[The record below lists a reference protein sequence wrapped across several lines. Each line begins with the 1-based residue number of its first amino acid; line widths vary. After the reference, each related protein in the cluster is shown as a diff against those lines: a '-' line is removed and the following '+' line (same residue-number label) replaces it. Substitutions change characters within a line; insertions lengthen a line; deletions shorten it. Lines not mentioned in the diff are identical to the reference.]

1 MNHKYT
7 ILAGIISIV
16 SALLVSFLLK
26 DAYFLIISSI
36 PLAILTKR
44 YAFMLGFIESFVA
57 LFSVYLLHPLS
68 YAVKLSVVVASVIGL
83 PAILIL
89 VLYPLIG
96 ALIGGFAGLLFSS
109 IRELYSKN
117 APHEKAAQ
125 ES

>member
-7 ILAGIISIV
+7 VLAGIISIV
-16 SALLVSFLLK
+16 SAFLVSFLLK

-36 PLAILTKR
+36 PLVLLTKK
-44 YAFMLGFIESFVA
+44 YAFVLGFIESFVA
-57 LFSVYLLHPLS
+57 MFSVYLLHPLS
-68 YAVKLSVVVASVIGL
+68 YAVKLSGVVASVIGL

-109 IRELYSKN
+109 IGELYSKN